1 MEEIGFSIQIG
12 FVCYRSFSIPQISHS
27 GGNGGKRAAFQVKL
41 NGTEPPPKHRQL
53 VSVVYTYKDG
63 TVEKL
68 FGGEV
73 GSVQLLPEFFPY
85 RLYQVTCKDF
95 ESIFL
100 NVQPFS
106 YREITPQA
114 IGSHAL
120 RLMILGGA
128 IASPTES
135 PWPRNR
141 LNLVIR
147 QGSEPPPWI
156 DSTNADVDLQPFS
169 VENSTLGQAIQ
180 KLCAQFGFSYSVD
193 FGTWLRVDILGNNAL
208 ANLILTRN
216 DFGQINSERLLID
229 TSPDANTCSQQKWS
243 TLKVQF
249 QAREINRVLVAKD
262 AESLLNRNV
271 PQMNSIN
278 NYLIAANSPEN
289 SIPLLTKTGTIK
301 SYFISTDFPGSANNG
316 NNGGNGG
323 GEIFT

>member
-1 MEEIGFSIQIG
+1 MQELGFSIQVG
-12 FVCYRSFSIPQISHS
+12 FIFYSSFSIPQISHS

-41 NGTEPPPKHRQL
+41 NGTESPPRNRQL
-53 VSVVYTYKDG
+53 VSILYTYKDG
-63 TVEKL
+63 AVEKL

-73 GSVQLLPEFFPY
+73 GSVQLMPEFFPY
-85 RLYQVTCKDF
+85 RVYQVTCRDF

-106 YREITPQA
+106 YRELTAQG

-128 IASPTES
+128 IASPLE
-135 PWPRNR
+135 PWPRDR

-147 QGSEPPPWI
+147 QSSDPPPWV
-156 DSTNADVDLQPFS
+156 DSTNAEVNLQPFS
-169 VENSTLGQAIQ
+169 VENSFLGQAIQ

-193 FGTWLRVDILGNNAL
+193 FGTWLRTDILGNNAL
-208 ANLILTRN
+208 ANLTLTRN

-229 TSPDANTCSQQKWS
+229 TSPDANTCLQQKWS
-243 TLKVQF
+243 NLKVQF
-249 QAREINRVLVAKD
+249 QARDINRVLVAKD

-301 SYFISTDFPGSANNG
+301 SYFISTDAP
-316 NNGGNGG
+316 GG
-323 GEIFT
+323 GSNSGGSN

>member
-1 MEEIGFSIQIG
+1 MQETGFSIQIG
-12 FVCYRSFSIPQISHS
+12 VVFYRSFSIPQISHS
-27 GGNGGKRAAFQVKL
+27 GGNGGKRATFQIKL

-53 VSVVYTYKDG
+53 ISIVYTYQDG

-73 GSVQLLPEFFPY
+73 GAIQLLPEFFPY
-85 RLYQVTCKDF
+85 RVYQLTCRDF

-106 YREITPQA
+106 YRQLFPQPITV
-114 IGSHAL
+114 HAQQ
-120 RLMILGGA
+120 LMILGGA
-128 IASPTES
+128 VASATGEI
-135 PWPRNR
+135 WARNR
-141 LNLVIR
+141 LDLVIR

-156 DSTNADVDLQPFS
+156 DSSNANEDRQPFS
-169 VENSTLGQAIQ
+169 VENASLGQAIQ

-193 FGTWLRVDILGNNAL
+193 FGFWLRIDLLGNNAL

-216 DFGQINSERLLID
+216 DFGQTNERLLID
-229 TSPDANTCSQQKWS
+229 TSPNADACLQRKWS
-243 TLKVQF
+243 ALKVQF
-249 QAREINRVLVAKD
+249 QARDINRVLVAKD

-278 NYLIAANSPEN
+278 NYLIPANSPEN

-301 SYFISTDFPGSANNG
+301 SYFISTDFPD
-316 NNGGNGG
+316 GNGDG
-323 GEIFT
+323 GEIFA

>member
-1 MEEIGFSIQIG
+1 MQEIGFSIQVG
-12 FVCYRSFSIPQISHS
+12 LVFYGSFSIPQISHS
-27 GGNGGKRAAFQVKL
+27 GGNGGKRATFQIKL
-41 NGTEPPPKHRQL
+41 NGAEPSPKQRQL

-73 GSVQLLPEFFPY
+73 GNVQLLPEFFPY
-85 RLYQVTCKDF
+85 RVYQVTCRDF

-106 YREITPQA
+106 YRQLFPQPITV
-114 IGSHAL
+114 HAQQ
-120 RLMILGGA
+120 LMILGGA
-128 IASPTES
+128 IDPQTGE

-141 LNLVIR
+141 LDLVIR

-156 DSTNADVDLQPFS
+156 DSSNANEDRQPFS

-193 FGTWLRVDILGNNAL
+193 FGFWLRIDLLGNNAL

-216 DFGQINSERLLID
+216 DFGQTNERLLID
-229 TSPDANTCSQQKWS
+229 TSPNADPCLQRKWS
-243 TLKVQF
+243 SLKVQF
-249 QAREINRVLVAKD
+249 QARDINRVLVAKD

-271 PQMNSIN
+271 PQMDSVN
-278 NYLIAANSPEN
+278 NFLIPANSPEK
-289 SIPLLTKTGTIK
+289 SISLLTKTGTIK
-301 SYFISTDFPGSANNG
+301 SYFISTDFPGSG
-316 NNGGNGG
+316 NNGDGDYGVQ
-323 GEIFT
+323 